1 MIRLGIAVEGDTEIE
16 FVKRLLAVSLRDH
29 DVEATPVS
37 LDGAVSLASLAN
49 EMANL
54 YWSFDCVSSFVDYYG
69 FRGKGG
75 RSVEEL
81 QAELLEAVSI
91 KVQRSFSQS
100 RVIPYVQR
108 HEFEG
113 LFFSKVECFRNV
125 PDLEVDDA
133 KLENLRAIR
142 RSFMSPE
149 DINDDA
155 NTAPSK
161 RLLALMPSYR
171 KPLHG
176 PLIGED
182 IGLAAIRAECPRFDG
197 WVKRLS
203 QLSEPPVSS
212 P

>member
-1 MIRLGIAVEGDTEIE
+1 MALRWEGDTEIE

-113 LFFSKVECFRNV
+113 LLFSKVECFRNV

>member
-1 MIRLGIAVEGDTEIE
+1 MIRLGIAVEGNTEIE
-16 FVKRLLAVSLRDH
+16 FVKKLLAVSLRDH

-81 QAELLEAVSI
+81 QAELLEAVST
-91 KVQRSFSQS
+91 KVRRSFSQS

-113 LFFSKVECFRNV
+113 LLFSKVECFRNV

>member
-113 LFFSKVECFRNV
+113 LLFSKVECFRNV